1 MALTTYQSGD
11 DHFALRFWRLL
22 DRAGR
27 RMIVSLCD
35 AARIDIAAAAGRRM
49 IVSLCDAA
57 RIDIAAAAGFPLFR
71 DNLVE
76 ALGDVWVL
84 HLGLWVVEI
93 C

>member
-22 DRAGR
+22 DR
-27 RMIVSLCD
+27 
-35 AARIDIAAAAGRRM
+35 AGRRM